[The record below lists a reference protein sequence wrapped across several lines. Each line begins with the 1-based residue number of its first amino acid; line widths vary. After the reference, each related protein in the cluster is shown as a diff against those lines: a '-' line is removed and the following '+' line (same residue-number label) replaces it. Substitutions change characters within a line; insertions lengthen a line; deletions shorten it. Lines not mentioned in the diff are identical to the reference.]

1 MSGKT
6 EQLQIRLTPQQKASL
21 KRLARAA
28 GTDVSR
34 YVLSRLL
41 PAGEDR
47 FADLLRS
54 VHSTEKRR
62 YALAELND
70 FLDAIPPIAFADAV
84 THGDISQLTP
94 YWQNYVAAMVEQAA
108 AAKQVPPPTWV
119 RDVTPLESPV
129 FATSLKSLRMHL
141 LQSAPVPF
149 KRRNIF
155 VDASIGARV

>member
-1 MSGKT
+1 MPGKT
-6 EQLQIRLTPQQKASL
+6 AQLQIRLTPQQKATL

-47 FADLLRS
+47 FADLVRAI
-54 VHSTEKRR
+54 HSTEQRR
-62 YALAELND
+62 YSLAELND
-70 FLDAIPPIAFADAV
+70 FLHALAPIAFSDAV
-84 THGDISQLTP
+84 ANGEVMALTP

-108 AAKQVPPPTWV
+108 AAKQVEPPAWV
-119 RDVTPLESPV
+119 RDVAPLDAPV
-129 FATSLKSLRMHL
+129 FATSLKSVRMHL
-141 LQSAPVPF
+141 LRAAPVPF